1 MENESSIK
9 VFNYSYYCSVLV
21 LSILVLSG
29 VILLPVL
36 LPLSAT
42 DNAVK
47 TQGAKSQTTSKG
59 TFNELDKLSMAN
71 ITVRSVCF
79 FLQKYYSK
87 SSFDSRVKQP
97 MSFFNSYE

>member
-1 MENESSIK
+1 MP
-9 VFNYSYYCSVLV
+9 VLG
-21 LSILVLSG
+21 ILVLSG

-47 TQGAKSQTTSKG
+47 RQDGKAQTTSKG

-71 ITVRSVCF
+71 ITVRSVF
-79 FLQKYYSK
+79 FFFQKYYAK
-87 SSFDSRVKQP
+87 SSFDST
-97 MSFFNSYE
+97 Y